1 MVLDVELLR
10 VVGSVARIGGLGL
23 GILFLLY
30 QEVLR
35 ASILRRLTKQQAYRL
50 LTLILLFV
58 FLIALL
64 ALIAYVG
71 TARAPATPAAS
82 ACVPL
87 PYGTPLRT
95 MAWGPRAPLVACD
108 PTSTHIQTSMRTPTQ
123 QGGIG

>member
-1 MVLDVELLR
+1 MVMDVELLR
-10 VVGSVARIGGLGL
+10 VVGSVAGIGGLGL
-23 GILFLLY
+23 GILLLLY

-35 ASILRRLTKQQAYRL
+35 ASILQHLTKRQAYRL

-71 TARAPATPAAS
+71 ISRAPATPAAS

-87 PYGTPLRT
+87 QYGAPLRT
-95 MAWGPRAPLVACD
+95 IIWSPRMPLVSCD
-108 PTSTHIQTSMRTPTQ
+108 PTSTRIQTSTSVSTRR
-123 QGGIG
+123 